1 MEKLQKEDLLR
12 NERYKGTKDWTL
24 GRLYV
29 RGEFDGFV
37 VEDEIRDKKVPRET
51 AIGAGRYKL
60 GFRLS
65 PKFSRHFLWSKK
77 AGRLIPNLDYS
88 KNPKSEFYEVW
99 KKFTDW
105 VEHSVIW
112 VLDVLGFQFILLH
125 WGNTDL
131 DTEGCLVV
139 GNKIGILKGREA
151 VLDSRKYYMKLY
163 EKIFPLVEKGNEFIT
178 ITNPTK

>member
-1 MEKLQKEDLLR
+1 MEKEDLLR

-37 VEDEIRDKKVPRET
+37 VEDELRDKKVPRET

-60 GFRLS
+60 GFRHS
-65 PKFSRHFLWSKK
+65 PKFSKSFLWSKK
-77 AGRLIPNLDYS
+77 AGRLIPNVNYS
-88 KNPKSEFYEVW
+88 LFPNNEFYDIW

-105 VEHSVIW
+105 VEHFVIW

-125 WGNTDL
+125 WGSTDL
-131 DTEGCLVV
+131 DTDGCLIV
-139 GNKIGILKGREA
+139 GNQLGIVKGREA
-151 VLDSRKYYMKLY
+151 VLNSRKYYMSLY
-163 EKIFPLVEKGNEFIT
+163 EKIFPLVEKGSEYIT
-178 ITNPTK
+178 IINPAK

>member
-1 MEKLQKEDLLR
+1 MEDLLKV
-12 NERYKGTKDWTL
+12 ERYKGTKDWTL

-60 GFRLS
+60 GFRHS
-65 PKFSRHFLWSKK
+65 PKFSKHFLWSKK
-77 AGRLIPNLDYS
+77 AGRLIPNIDY
-88 KNPKSEFYEVW
+88 KNERNEFSGLHNRYN
-99 KKFTDW
+99 DW

-139 GNKIGILKGREA
+139 GNKLGVYKGREA
-151 VLDSRKYYMKLY
+151 VLNSRKYYMSLY
-163 EKIFPLVEKGNEFIT
+163 EKVFSLVEKGNEYIT
-178 ITNPTK
+178 ITNPAK